1 MTKDPTYA
9 GWWASISIGFAVV
22 VVIVILV
29 AMILTYAARI
39 RDQAQTGIGAMDIA
53 RTNTNAVWQL
63 QDINVAASQIWRDA
77 ERARHLLEGGR

>member
-9 GWWASISIGFAVV
+9 AWWTSVAIGFAVV

-53 RTNTNAVWQL
+53 RSNTNAVWQI
-63 QDINVAASQIWRDA
+63 QGINVATTEIWRSA
-77 ERARHLLEGGR
+77 EKARHLLEGGK

>member
-22 VVIVILV
+22 VVVVILV

-53 RTNTNAVWQL
+53 RSNTNAVWQI
-63 QDINVAASQIWRDA
+63 QGINVAATEIWRSA
-77 ERARHLLEGGR
+77 EKARHLLEGAK

>member
-1 MTKDPTYA
+1 VTKDPTYA

-53 RTNTNAVWQL
+53 RSNTNPVWQI
-63 QDINVAASQIWRDA
+63 QEINVSAGEIWRHA
-77 ERARHLLEGGR
+77 EKARHLLEGGK

>member
-22 VVIVILV
+22 VVVVILV

-53 RTNTNAVWQL
+53 RSNTNAVWQI
-63 QDINVAASQIWRDA
+63 QGINVAATEIWRSA
-77 ERARHLLEGGR
+77 EKARHLLEGSK

>member
-9 GWWASISIGFAVV
+9 AWWTSIAIGFTVV

-53 RTNTNAVWQL
+53 RSNTNAVWQI
-63 QDINVAASQIWRDA
+63 QGINVAATEIWRSA
-77 ERARHLLEGGR
+77 EKARHLLEGGK